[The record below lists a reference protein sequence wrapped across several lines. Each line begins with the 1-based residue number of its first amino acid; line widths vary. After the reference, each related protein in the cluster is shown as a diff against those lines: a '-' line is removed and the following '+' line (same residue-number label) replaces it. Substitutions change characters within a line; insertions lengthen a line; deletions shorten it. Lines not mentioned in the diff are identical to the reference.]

1 MLQNRGISAN
11 LFVPIYP
18 FKFFLLWE
26 LIASFHFIIQGLYV
40 IDQILL
46 LLCIVLMLLSL
57 CAIIMTILYCGLDR
71 YKHNDTEQCIY
82 HRIIVSEVIG
92 YQYKCL
98 AVRFDTG
105 QSEGWTCDCLTNQRT
120 RCVSPSRDDNNGW
133 ERRVPPLRCH
143 NRGDTF
149 QDQDKC
155 IYTLYTLWLRLS
167 TSSSRFSNNRCSII
181 EIVSFCIKQSGLM
194 IESTETEGDLS
205 SLKGPRPLW
214 TRN

>member
-1 MLQNRGISAN
+1 
-11 LFVPIYP
+11 
-18 FKFFLLWE
+18 
-26 LIASFHFIIQGLYV
+26 
-40 IDQILL
+40 
-46 LLCIVLMLLSL
+46 MLLSL

-98 AVRFDTG
+98 AVRPDTG

-120 RCVSPSRDDNNGW
+120 SSVSPSRDDNNGW
-133 ERRVPPLRCH
+133 ERRAPPLRCH

-155 IYTLYTLWLRLS
+155 IFTSYLLYTVIMITSLS
-167 TSSSRFSNNRCSII
+167 SRCSIMYI
-181 EIVSFCIKQSGLM
+181 DYFISYQTVGAYDWINRDGRRFVEPQGSPASVDSELGPDK
-194 IESTETEGDLS
+194 LS
-205 SLKGPRPLW
+205 SDGLNKLKLKLKW
-214 TRN
+214 T